1 VRDFVG
7 YGAQPPHAHWPGG
20 ARVALQFA
28 INFEE
33 GAECSVAD
41 GDERNEVG
49 LAEAPGGR
57 LPPGQRDL
65 AFESMYEYGSRVGI
79 WRVLGLFAQ
88 RAIPVTMFACALAL
102 ERNPAVAA
110 AVREAGY
117 DVCCHGW
124 RWIEPFRLTPAQ
136 EREHIAR
143 AVASLI
149 QTTGQRPLGWYS
161 RFGPS
166 EHTRR
171 LLVEEGG
178 FLYDADAYNDELPY
192 WTRVEGIAGLN
203 GVNGGNG
210 GNGVK
215 GQDHLVVPYT
225 MDANDAKFA
234 PPASFATGDDFF
246 CYLKESFDQLYAEGA
261 SSPRIMSVGLHPRL
275 SGRPARAHGLSRFLD
290 YARAHERVWFCR
302 RLDIAQHWR
311 ALYPPPSAPTPAPL
325 ASPP

>member
-1 VRDFVG
+1 MSMTVRDFVG
-7 YGAQPPHAHWPGG
+7 YGPNAPAARWPGG
-20 ARVALQFA
+20 ARIALQFA
-28 INFEE
+28 INYEE

-57 LPPGQRDL
+57 LPAGRRDL
-65 AFESMYEYGSRVGI
+65 AFETMYEYGSRVGI
-79 WRVLGLFAQ
+79 WRLLELF
-88 RAIPVTMFACALAL
+88 RARSIPVTMFGCAVAF

-110 AVREAGY
+110 AVREAGH

-124 RWIEPFRLTPAQ
+124 RWIEPFRLSEAE

-143 AVASLI
+143 AVASI
-149 QTTGQRPLGWYS
+149 TRTTGQRPLGWYS

-192 WTRVEGIAGLN
+192 WTRVGAR
-203 GVNGGNG
+203 
-210 GNGVK
+210 
-215 GQDHLVVPYT
+215 DHLVVPYT

-234 PPASFATGDDFF
+234 PPASFATGEDFF
-246 CYLKESFDQLYAEGA
+246 CYLKETFDMLYAEGA
-261 SSPRIMSVGLHPRL
+261 TTPRIMSVGLHPRM
-275 SGRPARAHGLSRFLD
+275 SGRPARALGLARFLD
-290 YARAHERVWFCR
+290 HALAHDQVWFCR
-302 RLDIAQHWR
+302 RIDIARHWQ
-311 ALYPPPSAPTPAPL
+311 AHHPPPPNA
-325 ASPP
+325 

>member
-1 VRDFVG
+1 MRDLIG
-7 YGAQPPHAHWPGG
+7 YGRNPPHARWPGE

-41 GDERNEVG
+41 GDDRNEVG

-57 LPPGQRDL
+57 LPPGRRDL
-65 AFESMYEYGSRVGI
+65 AFESMYEYGARVGI
-79 WRVLGLFAQ
+79 WRLLDLFGQ
-88 RAIPVTMFACALAL
+88 RNIPVTMFGCAVAF
-102 ERNPAVAA
+102 ERNPQVAA

-124 RWIEPFRLTPAQ
+124 RWIEPFRLTEAQ

-143 AVASLI
+143 AVASL
-149 QTTGQRPLGWYS
+149 QLTLGQRPLGWYS

-192 WTRVEGIAGLN
+192 WTRV
-203 GVNGGNG
+203 GGR
-210 GNGVK
+210 
-215 GQDHLVVPYT
+215 DHLVVPYT

-246 CYLKESFDQLYAEGA
+246 QYLKETFDQLHAEGGTT
-261 SSPRIMSVGLHPRL
+261 PRLMSVGLHPRM
-275 SGRPARAHGLSRFLD
+275 SGRPARANGLARFLD
-290 YARAHERVWFCR
+290 YAQSRGQVWFCR
-302 RLDIAQHWR
+302 RLDVARHWQQ
-311 ALYPPPSAPTPAPL
+311 YFPPAP
-325 ASPP
+325 ST

>member
-1 VRDFVG
+1 MDTQPAMRDLVG
-7 YGAQPPHAHWPGG
+7 YGRNPPHANWPGQ

-57 LPPGQRDL
+57 PPPGRRDL
-65 AFESMYEYGSRVGI
+65 AFETMYEYGARVGI
-79 WRVLGLFAQ
+79 WRLLDLFGQ
-88 RAIPVTMFACALAL
+88 RGIPVTLFGCAVAF
-102 ERNPAVAA
+102 ERNPPVAA

-124 RWIEPFRLTPAQ
+124 RWIEPFRLTEAQ
-136 EREHIAR
+136 EREHIMR
-143 AVASLI
+143 AVASLEH
-149 QTTGQRPLGWYS
+149 TLGHRPLGWYS

-192 WTRVEGIAGLN
+192 WTRVAGR
-203 GVNGGNG
+203 
-210 GNGVK
+210 
-215 GQDHLVVPYT
+215 DHLVVPYT

-246 CYLKESFDQLYAEGA
+246 QYLKETFDQLHAEGA
-261 SSPRIMSVGLHPRL
+261 TKPRIMSVGLHPRM
-275 SGRPARAHGLSRFLD
+275 SGRPARAHGLARFLD
-290 YARAHERVWFCR
+290 YAQSRGQVWFCR
-302 RLDIAQHWR
+302 RLDIARHWQ
-311 ALYPPPSAPTPAPL
+311 AQFPPPA
-325 ASPP
+325 AS

>member
-1 VRDFVG
+1 MHDATRDLVG
-7 YGAQPPHAHWPGG
+7 YGRTPPHARWPGD
-20 ARVALQFA
+20 ARVAVQFA

-41 GDERNEVG
+41 GDERNELG

-65 AFESMYEYGSRVGI
+65 AFETMYEYGARVGI
-79 WRVLGLFAQ
+79 WRLLDLFGE
-88 RAIPVTMFACALAL
+88 RGIPVTFFGCAVAF
-102 ERNPAVAA
+102 ERNPQVAA
-110 AVREAGY
+110 AVRDAGY

-124 RWIEPFRLTPAQ
+124 RWIEPFRLTLEQ

-143 AVASLI
+143 AVASLER
-149 QTTGQRPLGWYS
+149 TVGQRPLGWYS

-178 FLYDADAYNDELPY
+178 FLYDSDAYNDELPY
-192 WTRVEGIAGLN
+192 WRRVEGR
-203 GVNGGNG
+203 
-210 GNGVK
+210 
-215 GQDHLVVPYT
+215 DHLVVPYT

-246 CYLKESFDQLYAEGA
+246 QYLKETFDQLHAEGGRT
-261 SSPRIMSVGLHPRL
+261 PRLMSVGLHPRM
-275 SGRPARAHGLSRFLD
+275 SGRPARAHGLARFLD
-290 YARAHERVWFCR
+290 YARSRGQVWFCR
-302 RLDIAQHWR
+302 RLDVALHWQAR
-311 ALYPPPSAPTPAPL
+311 FPPSPA
-325 ASPP
+325 A